1 MLQRRN
7 EGDCED
13 GRDSRAIWLVWARGV
28 RGSAAR
34 GEGRGAAGATGF
46 LARVAGRLKSL
57 GLQVL
62 ADVLGCV
69 GVRQEGRIKTVVLE
83 GVDLSCLGDACEEMS
98 RRQLYRGG
106 WRCEFARRLYL
117 RGNETVGPNESA
129 RDRV

>member
-1 MLQRRN
+1 M
-7 EGDCED
+7 
-13 GRDSRAIWLVWARGV
+13 
-28 RGSAAR
+28 
-34 GEGRGAAGATGF
+34 
-46 LARVAGRLKSL
+46 AGRLKSL

-117 RGNETVGPNESA
+117 QGNETVGPNESV